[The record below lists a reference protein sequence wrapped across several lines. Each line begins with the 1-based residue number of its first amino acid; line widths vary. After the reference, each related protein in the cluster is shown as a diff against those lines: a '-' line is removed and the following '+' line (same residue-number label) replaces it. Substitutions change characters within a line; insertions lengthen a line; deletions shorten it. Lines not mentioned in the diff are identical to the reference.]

1 MKNRKGRSTTT
12 LYSQIYTKEDTLDAL
27 IRLKDALVEVMQ
39 PMVQDE
45 ELIASDA
52 YSELS
57 YLYDQVEMQIEY
69 LMGN

>member
-1 MKNRKGRSTTT
+1 MKNRKGRSTTS